1 MTKYAS
7 FAHKHDR
14 LLYMVR
20 VTLVMGLILG
30 VVRVFNVPYGYWALI
45 TAVTILGAIPF
56 VGGVLSKAKQRIAG
70 TMMGGALGLALFL
83 IPPEYHWTHHVA
95 FFALLIA
102 AMYFTQEHYAYA
114 ALMAAVTIVIVA
126 GGGPA
131 DFEAAGWRML
141 NVLWAGVVAVVV
153 SVFVFPA
160 KATDEF
166 LFLLESFMR
175 ELNVYYTQHIE
186 SAKQGVFKPAHA
198 DRLNTL
204 VDKQQSIL
212 PHALKESGV
221 HTPALNTILLIE
233 KRLYAELEALIS
245 AQWDAQQGK
254 DEISELDGLINTQ
267 YSLAMQFDALAQQIS
282 NKEVTAVDQEDI
294 GILNLTSDKIAHP
307 KGDSR
312 DISYFGYLWL
322 NREMARQFAQLTV
335 VTKKVFAYQ

>member
-1 MTKYAS
+1 
-7 FAHKHDR
+7 
-14 LLYMVR
+14 MVR